1 MIIMELNISK
11 NRIKNVL
18 LNEYL
23 FILLTIV
30 TFDVFITIMSDYYID
45 DKFGIDGIG
54 EALAIV
60 IVFRILKYI
69 VTFFVFI
76 INPIR
81 IIIQYKNEFK
91 EINTKCKKNMYI
103 ILTLVPII
111 FSLLIILEIPI
122 SNYMYTLKYETG
134 KNAYS
139 LNYDEYKTP
148 KDFERELDKRG
159 FIYNSEFDL
168 TRLNGKYKN
177 RVNSSPKYYYE
188 KASVMPL
195 FTKLSYFSDT
205 KDYNDIITFDS
216 NIKYPAY
223 IYNTILY
230 LYAKN
235 ESLQYAPISRYD
247 GHTSLTDTFYPFYQD
262 YYIECKILYVDNDM
276 YAIIGVGQSY
286 DIEEFF
292 SKKNESYSPFYTYPY
307 NMIISE
313 KKSITTFVNNKY
325 YPDGAILNKGGK
337 FEMVPNTNKREWDE
351 PYVIRE
357 VEKLDIVTLNNIAEE
372 LQNGILKESIEYHFN
387 KRNNKF

>member
-1 MIIMELNISK
+1 M
-11 NRIKNVL
+11 
-18 LNEYL
+18 
-23 FILLTIV
+23 LLTIV

-159 FIYNSEFDL
+159 FIYNAKFDL
-168 TRLNGKYKN
+168 SRLNGKYKN
-177 RVNSSPKYYYE
+177 RVNSLPEYYYE
-188 KASVMPL
+188 NASVMPL

-216 NIKYPAY
+216 NVKYPAY

-292 SKKNESYSPFYTYPY
+292 NKKKEGYSPFYTYPY

-325 YPDGAILNKGGK
+325 YPEGAILNKGGK
-337 FEMVPNTNKREWDE
+337 FEMVQNTNKREWDE
-351 PYVIRE
+351 PYIIRE

-387 KRNNKF
+387 KRNN

>member
-159 FIYNSEFDL
+159 FIYNAKFDL
-168 TRLNGKYKN
+168 SRLNGKYKN
-177 RVNSSPKYYYE
+177 RVNSLPEYYYE
-188 KASVMPL
+188 NASVMPL

-216 NIKYPAY
+216 NVKYPAY

-247 GHTSLTDTFYPFYQD
+247 GHTSLKDTFYPFYQD

-292 SKKNESYSPFYTYPY
+292 NKKKEGYSPFYTYPY

-325 YPDGAILNKGGK
+325 YPEGAILNKGGK
-337 FEMVPNTNKREWDE
+337 FEMVQNTNKREWDE
-351 PYVIRE
+351 PYIIRE

-387 KRNNKF
+387 KRNN

>member
-159 FIYNSEFDL
+159 FIYNAKFDL
-168 TRLNGKYKN
+168 SRLNGKYKN
-177 RVNSSPKYYYE
+177 RVNSLPEYYYE
-188 KASVMPL
+188 NASVMPL

-216 NIKYPAY
+216 NVKYPAY

-292 SKKNESYSPFYTYPY
+292 NKKKEGYSPFYTYPY

-325 YPDGAILNKGGK
+325 YPEGAILNKGGK
-337 FEMVPNTNKREWDE
+337 FEMVQNTNKREWDE
-351 PYVIRE
+351 PYIIRE

-387 KRNNKF
+387 KRNN